1 MKNYPSIDYRSYSR
15 SQEGGIPFRPS
26 GDGVHDPEKVISP
39 LEEGWGMAEF
49 DGKKPPLWSIP
60 FELEMVLLV
69 ALEIGV
75 LVGVVGLLIWVA

>member
-26 GDGVHDPEKVISP
+26 GAGVHDPEKVISP
-39 LEEGWGMAEF
+39 LEEGWGMDEF
-49 DGKKPPLWSIP
+49 DGKKPGPWIIPVLW
-60 FELEMVLLV
+60 V

-75 LVGVVGLLIWVA
+75 LLGVVGLLFWVS